1 MLANLMIFVRKV
13 VLDAQVP
20 QNLRSEGLDLLIN
33 ADRQIV
39 DGSKPVCIF
48 LSDGYRFFIPSH
60 KHREI
65 QDQVMTAGKKIA
77 AIKLLRA
84 IYTET
89 FGASLGLKDAK
100 DAVENSRNF
109 QQPWA

>member
-1 MLANLMIFVRKV
+1 MLENLMIFVRKV
-13 VLDAQVP
+13 VLDAQVS

-33 ADRQIV
+33 ANRQIV

-48 LSDGYRFFIPSH
+48 LSDGCRFFIPSH

-65 QDQVMTAGKKIA
+65 QDQVKAGQKIP

-89 FGASLGLKDAK
+89 FGASLGLKKAK
-100 DAVENSRNF
+100 DAVESSRNF
-109 QQPWA
+109 QQLGA